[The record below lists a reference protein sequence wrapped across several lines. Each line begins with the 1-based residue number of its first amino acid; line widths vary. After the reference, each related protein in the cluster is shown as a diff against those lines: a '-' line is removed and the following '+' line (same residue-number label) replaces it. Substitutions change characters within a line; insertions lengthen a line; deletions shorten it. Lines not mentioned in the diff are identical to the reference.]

1 MRDLVGKRQICK
13 ADMEKAQLWQEFD
26 ERIMFPINVH
36 RGIMFLKLICE
47 GGHYA
52 GKNHGLAYIAL
63 QYGSHWGCGSNWNAG
78 NKPHLQKNVKKYWK
92 QESRNFWKKDLRT
105 HL

>member
-1 MRDLVGKRQICK
+1 MSLVCSILASAAAADERSRGKTSDLQSRDGKS
-13 ADMEKAQLWQEFD
+13 AAWQEFD

-63 QYGSHWGCGSNWNAG
+63 
-78 NKPHLQKNVKKYWK
+78 
-92 QESRNFWKKDLRT
+92 
-105 HL
+105 